1 MCAGSA
7 AKAGKRKTFQPHDV
21 DQIDPS
27 LKLVRSASASLAK
40 LTGQPRAVAR
50 AALDALNEDADQA
63 CRLLLSGLALALLDN
78 CQVEELKPGIYAYL
92 AEDGEE
98 EPERA
103 KVLSQGAFAGC
114 FLLRTEKHRKE
125 PLRLFALEPVDV
137 VCLVANANA
146 ETGEGDNGDD
156 GQHGAGAA
164 GPTAAPPE
172 GWAELEYTE
181 APEVEGFGKDVMMH
195 SCSFDPGLVQVPL
208 EGNESLVLVRVVKKA
223 AVVAPRNS
231 LSSRRRQ
238 APDQPS
244 KRLCLAKRP
253 RHTRY
258 QRLELIGT
266 GTFGK
271 VFLAQRLADENGD
284 AEAAEGTEGTATSR
298 KVAVKQVPFENHKT
312 REITLLENI
321 HHSCIIG
328 LLDSFLEKDENDTE
342 LLCMVLEYMPQ
353 NLHQKIGGHP
363 LSVSDVRCFSFQL
376 LRALAHLDGLHI
388 VHRDLKPENI
398 LFEPESRAVKLA
410 DFGSAKVLTEEP
422 SSSYICSRWWR
433 APELIFG
440 ATRYSTS
447 IDWWSC
453 GCIVAEMMLGKPL
466 FAGESSWGQMYE
478 IIRALGTPSLE
489 QLRAMQAGSDGRLAG
504 HFTKLAELQR
514 PARTWEDLL
523 PAFAEERQ
531 ALDLPKALLRFD
543 PSKRQH
549 PARLLRNSF
558 FGGLLEDTEPL
569 PPNLF
574 DFSEEELSSN
584 GARRHLRALQRK
596 ALALVG
602 EATNAVIELDPE
614 PDPKRRRVQLQEP
627 IVRLISE
634 DLSDIP

>member
-1 MCAGSA
+1 MCAGS
-7 AKAGKRKTFQPHDV
+7 AKAGKRKTFQPND
-21 DQIDPS
+21 IDPS

-63 CRLLLSGLALALLDN
+63 CRLLLSGLALALLDT
-78 CQVEELKPGIYAYL
+78 CEVEELKPGIYAYL
-92 AEDGEE
+92 ADDGEKE
-98 EPERA
+98 TERP
-103 KVLSQGAFAGC
+103 KLLSQGAFAGC
-114 FLLRTEKHRKE
+114 FLLRTDKSRKE

-137 VCLVANANA
+137 CLLSQVSQVPQNEA
-146 ETGEGDNGDD
+146 
-156 GQHGAGAA
+156 H
-164 GPTAAPPE
+164 PE

-181 APEVEGFGKDVMMH
+181 APEVEGFGKDVVIH

-208 EGNESLVLVRVVKKA
+208 EGNEIVLVRVVKKA

-253 RHTRY
+253 RVRY

-271 VFLAQRLADENGD
+271 VFLAQRLHESGDKDQESEGDGD
-284 AEAAEGTEGTATSR
+284 AMC
-298 KVAVKQVPFENHKT
+298 KVAVKQVPFEDHKT

-321 HHSCIIG
+321 RHSCIVG

-342 LLCMVLEYMPQ
+342 MLCMVLEYMPQ
-353 NLHQKIGGHP
+353 NLHQKIGGQP
-363 LSVSDVRCFSFQL
+363 LSVPDVRCFSFQL
-376 LRALAHLDGLHI
+376 LRALAHLDGLQI

-398 LFEPESRAVKLA
+398 LLEPSVRAVKLA
-410 DFGSAKVLTEEP
+410 DFGSAKVLTDEP
-422 SSSYICSRWWR
+422 SCSYICSRWWR

-453 GCIVAEMMLGKPL
+453 GCITAEMMLGKPL
-466 FAGESSWGQMYE
+466 FTGESSWGQMYE
-478 IIRALGTPSLE
+478 IIRALGTPSLD

-514 PARTWEDLL
+514 PSKAWEDLL
-523 PAFAEERQ
+523 PAFAHEQQ
-531 ALDLPKALLRFD
+531 ALEIPAALLRFD

-549 PARLLRNSF
+549 PVRLLRNSF
-558 FGGLLEDTEPL
+558 FGALLEDSEPL

-574 DFSEEELSSN
+574 DFSEQELSSN
-584 GARRHLRALQRK
+584 GARRHLKALQRK
-596 ALALVG
+596 AQMALN
-602 EATNAVIELDPE
+602 EATNANGVIELDPE
-614 PDPKRRRVQLQEP
+614 PDPKRRRVVRFDSDPEP
-627 IVRLISE
+627 ICVRLISE